1 MMNVQDF
8 VRNSNLFKKF
18 KVDDLLFAEI
28 ICPVEADASDERLWW
43 HDNFFSYAIAGEMEL
58 KTLSGEYRVKAGE
71 CGFVKKGSIIA
82 ARHIIQEDFCEL
94 RVFVPDDFIKSVF
107 QKYRIPLLT
116 SGSYEKTDTIIPLT
130 TDDVLDVYFHSL
142 LTYFRQPIPPSE
154 NLLKLKFE
162 ELLVNILSNNAHP
175 TLKCFLSELCKSSKP
190 SLKEIMEANF
200 FSNLSRDEF
209 ARLCG
214 RSLSSFKQEFKVI
227 FQTTPGKW
235 LQEKRL
241 EYSRYLLETTDSS
254 IDEIC
259 EISGFENRSHFIR
272 VFKGK
277 YDITPGKFNARKKLL
292 V

>member
-1 MMNVQDF
+1 MLNVQDF
-8 VRNSNLFKKF
+8 IGNSNMFKKF
-18 KVDDLLFAEI
+18 KVDDLLFAEV
-28 ICPVEADASDERLWW
+28 ICPVELDESDERLWW
-43 HDNFFSYAIAGEMEL
+43 HDNFFSYAFAGEMEL

-82 ARHIIQEDFCEL
+82 SRHIILEDFCEL

-107 QKYRIPLLT
+107 QKYRIPLVA
-116 SGSYEKTDTIIPLT
+116 SDSYGKTDTIIPLT

-142 LTYFRQPIPPSE
+142 LTYFRQPVPPSE

-175 TLKCFLSELCKSSKP
+175 TLKCFLSELCRSSRP
-190 SLKEIMEANF
+190 SVKEIMEANF
-200 FSNLSRDEF
+200 FSNLSLDEF

-214 RSLSSFKQEFKVI
+214 RSLSSFKQEFKGI
-227 FQTTPGKW
+227 FHTTPGKW

-241 EYSRYLLETTDSS
+241 EYSRYLLETTTNT

-272 VFKGK
+272 VFKSK
-277 YDITPGKFNARKKLL
+277 YNITPGKFNSRNKLL
-292 V
+292 A